1 MNCIKY
7 LFELGTEINILLLKN
22 PFKMQLH
29 LNYFLYSAILS
40 ISFVTLSFY
49 LTARKKKRS
58 PHNIQKMIK
67 DLENKIINA

>member
-7 LFELGTEINILLLKN
+7 LFELGREINILLLN
-22 PFKMQLH
+22 NLVKMESN

-40 ISFVTLSFY
+40 ISFISFSFY